1 MEVLG
6 RNFWFDSLTHD
17 AGTLGALIGR
27 FGADRVVLGS
37 DAPFDMADVDPV
49 GTLTEAVS
57 EEIRQRV
64 YRAGDD
70 LLERRPVR

>member
-1 MEVLG
+1 M
-6 RNFWFDSLTHD
+6 
-17 AGTLGALIGR
+17 
-27 FGADRVVLGS
+27 LGS